1 MSAGMIRKLAAG
13 VFTLSLTL
21 ACGGCVVP
29 VLGLAG
35 TTAVKA
41 TEDRGI
47 GGAVSDLKI
56 QAQINDLWLKRD
68 IEMFSLINL
77 SIDQGRVLLT
87 GRAAKPEQ
95 RMEAVR
101 LCWLADG
108 VTEVIN
114 EITLDK
120 ESTMG
125 DTAHDKWIST
135 KLRTALVL
143 DKDIHNT
150 NSNIDVVND
159 IVYLLGVAHSQDEL
173 DRVIGHAKAI
183 AYVQGVVSH
192 VRVVEKK

>member
-1 MSAGMIRKLAAG
+1 MSARAFGKMAMGAVALSILLAE
-13 VFTLSLTL
+13 
-21 ACGGCVVP
+21 GGCVVP
-29 VLGLAG
+29 VIGLAG
-35 TTAVKA
+35 TAAVKA

-47 GGAVSDLKI
+47 GGAVTDLKI

-68 IEMFSLINL
+68 LEMFSRVNL

-87 GRAAKPEQ
+87 GRAATPEQ
-95 RMEAVR
+95 RMEAVK
-101 LCWLADG
+101 LCWQADG

-114 EITLDK
+114 EIAVDND
-120 ESTMG
+120 STMG
-125 DTAHDKWIST
+125 DTAHDKWIGA
-135 KLRTALVL
+135 KLRTALLL

-150 NSNIDVVND
+150 NYNIDVVND

-192 VRVVEKK
+192 VRVVAK

>member
-1 MSAGMIRKLAAG
+1 MAAGTIRKMVAG
-13 VFTLSLTL
+13 AFALSITL
-21 ACGGCVVP
+21 ASGGCVVP

-47 GGAVSDLKI
+47 GGAVTDLKI
-56 QAQINDLWLKRD
+56 QAEINDLWLKRD
-68 IEMFSLINL
+68 IEMFSRVNL

-87 GRAAKPEQ
+87 GRAATPEQ

-101 LCWLADG
+101 LCWQADG
-108 VTEVIN
+108 VTEVID
-114 EITLDK
+114 EIAVDNDA
-120 ESTMG
+120 TMG

-135 KLRTALVL
+135 KLRAALLL
-143 DKDIHNT
+143 DRDIHNT
-150 NSNIDVVND
+150 NYNIDVVND
-159 IVYLLGVAHSQDEL
+159 IVYLLGVAHSQEEL

-192 VRVVEKK
+192 VRVVDKK

>member
-1 MSAGMIRKLAAG
+1 MSARAFGKMAMGAAALSILLAE
-13 VFTLSLTL
+13 
-21 ACGGCVVP
+21 GGCVVP
-29 VLGLAG
+29 VIGLAG

-47 GGAVSDLKI
+47 GGAVTDLKI

-68 IEMFSLINL
+68 LEMFSRINL

-87 GRAAKPEQ
+87 GRAATPEQ
-95 RMEAVR
+95 RMEAVK
-101 LCWLADG
+101 LCWQADG

-114 EITLDK
+114 EIVVDN
-120 ESTMG
+120 ESVMG
-125 DTAHDKWIST
+125 DTAHDKWIGA
-135 KLRTALVL
+135 KLRTALLL

-150 NSNIDVVND
+150 NYNIDVVND

-192 VRVVEKK
+192 VRVVAK

>member
-125 DTAHDKWIST
+125 DTAHDKWISA
-135 KLRTALVL
+135 KLRAALVL
-143 DKDIHNT
+143 DQDIHNT
-150 NSNIDVVND
+150 NYNIDVVND
-159 IVYLLGVAHSQDEL
+159 IVYLLGVAHSQEEL

>member
-68 IEMFSLINL
+68 LEMFSLINL

-87 GRAAKPEQ
+87 GRAATPEQ

-101 LCWLADG
+101 LCWQADG

-114 EITLDK
+114 EITVDK
-120 ESTMG
+120 EATMG

-150 NSNIDVVND
+150 NYNIDVVND